1 MPNNFLSEF
10 QNFFR
15 EIDHIRI
22 LEEFRKNS
30 EGKAADLP
38 QFCQSPSLVPFLLNT
53 SDLTDSYVIFTLK
66 MEFVS
71 KNTIFGLKLMVKFHH
86 TEVYFALLNKSVQNH
101 KFSNSSRM
109 EKFQKYFSRPLFT
122 IIFRQK
128 NVFFD
133 TDSILRVKTMHESVK

>member
-30 EGKAADLP
+30 EGKAANLP

-53 SDLTDSYVIFTLK
+53 SDLTDSYIIFTLK

-71 KNTIFGLKLMVKFHH
+71 KNTIFGLKLMVKSGLEFFFVKFLH
-86 TEVYFALLNKSVQNH
+86 ALSIIWIYLIERRSFGQKY
-101 KFSNSSRM
+101 KFSNGERM
-109 EKFQKYFSRPLFT
+109 EEFQKYFFYTTFHPSFLG
-122 IIFRQK
+122 Q
-128 NVFFD
+128 N
-133 TDSILRVKTMHESVK
+133 L